1 MKQNRRRGFTMVELM
16 IVMALMA
23 ILAIIAVPSFTGTMK
38 KSRDSRRKGDLSQIV
53 KALETYYNDTGTY
66 PSSTGGKI
74 NNLAWGSSWTVGSV
88 VYMSKLPKDPY
99 GPSSYWYESPPSVGT
114 VGYILFAR
122 IENTD
127 DPDVPH
133 NASTGKAQKYQD
145 YTCGTSKCNYSV
157 LLVPGASPS
166 LTLID
171 E

>member
-1 MKQNRRRGFTMVELM
+1 MKRRLTGFTMVELM

-23 ILAIIAVPSFTGTMK
+23 ILAIMPVPSFTGTMK
-38 KSRDSRRKGDLSQIV
+38 KSRDSRRKADLSQIV

-66 PSSTGGKI
+66 PTSVGGKI
-74 NNLAWGSSWTVGSV
+74 SNLAWGSTWSVGSV

-99 GPSSYWYESPPSVGT
+99 GPTSYWYESPPPAGT
-114 VGYILFAR
+114 VGYVLFAR

-133 NASTGKAQKYQD
+133 DTDGNAQKYQD
-145 YTCGTSKCNYSV
+145 YICGASNCNYSV